1 MEGRGAERKPEI
13 KVSIV
18 MPVLNTA
25 AYIRECMESLVH
37 QTLQEIEII
46 CVDACSTDGTR
57 EILEEYAAE
66 DARVH
71 VLDDTK
77 GSTGYANNLG
87 MQTARG
93 AYLAIAEP
101 DDFVAQDMYEKLY
114 QAAIENQA
122 DVVRADYRIF
132 FGDQENREWID
143 KAIAS
148 KDAYGRAHC
157 PARQQE
163 LFQFDMSTWAGIFAR
178 ELFETGLVCH
188 NETPGAAYQDNGFWF
203 LLMAHAK
210 RLYYLPVSG
219 YRYRMDNP
227 GSSVHNRNRLFA
239 ICDEYDFI
247 RKRLEQE
254 GIFECFEDTYVWV
267 KFIRYLS
274 AYYRLD
280 DTFKPAFAGRFA
292 EEMQEHMHRR
302 EQKQEAQEGGK
313 DKGREAIG
321 FSKGQQKL
329 LKELLQGGSVFHA
342 NRMEEKARFHELA
355 GSDRQLILYGCGSD
369 GIRLLNYSRGVHCL
383 DRIAALCDSNPR
395 LWGSE
400 LFGKRVMG
408 PEEAGTC
415 FAGAAYLVASINY
428 GDEIRKMLSERGIRQ
443 EDICEVN
450 FC

>member
-1 MEGRGAERKPEI
+1 MAKQQKAERESEI
-13 KVSIV
+13 RVSIV

-57 EILEEYAAE
+57 EILEEYAGR

-71 VLDDTK
+71 ILDDTK

-93 AYLAIAEP
+93 KYLAIAEP
-101 DDFVAQDMYEKLY
+101 DDFVAEDMYEKLY
-114 QAAIENQA
+114 QAAIEHEA

-148 KDAYGRAHC
+148 EDAYGRVHC

-203 LLMAHAK
+203 LLMVHAK

-239 ICDEYDFI
+239 ICDEYEFI
-247 RKRLEQE
+247 RKRLERE
-254 GIFECFEDTYVWV
+254 GIFERFESTYVWV

-274 AYYRLD
+274 SYYRLD
-280 DTFKPAFAGRFA
+280 DTLKPAFAERFA
-292 EEMQEHMHRR
+292 EEMEEHMQQKR
-302 EQKQEAQEGGK
+302 EKRETQH
-313 DKGREAIG
+313 EAIG

-329 LKELLQGGSVFHA
+329 LEELLQGGSVFHA
-342 NRMEEKARFHELA
+342 NRMAEKARFHELTE
-355 GSDRQLILYGCGSD
+355 GGRKLVLYGCGSD
-369 GIRLLNYSRGVHCL
+369 GIRLLNYSRGAGCL
-383 DRIAALCDSNPR
+383 DRIAALCDSNPS
-395 LWGSE
+395 LWGSG
-400 LFGKRVMG
+400 LFGKQVVG
-408 PEEAGTC
+408 PKEAGNR
-415 FAGAAYLVASINY
+415 FDEAVYLVASINY
-428 GDEIRKMLSERGIRQ
+428 GDEIRKMLSGRGIRQ